1 MHFHWDRHDQS
12 NENSSCWMR
21 VSQAWAGKN
30 WGSIQIPRIGQE
42 VIVSFL
48 EGDPDR
54 PIITGRV
61 YNAEQTV
68 PYELPANATQ
78 SGTKS
83 RSSKGGT
90 PANFNEIRMEDKK
103 GAEQFQQRLG
113 DGQVIALVAQV
124 VVRADQTQAALVDA
138 IHTHVLASHAT
149 QAAAVKHRASGIA
162 VLQATD
168 LVGQARIGIAID
180 LGLGIG
186 DHIQQCLGDGQV
198 IALVVQ
204 GVIAADQAQS
214 TLVDAVHLQTCS
226 SVFLLQFAFF
236 GVS

>member
-1 MHFHWDRHDQS
+1 GRVKVHFHWDRHDQS

-103 GAEQFQQRLG
+103 GAEQLF
-113 DGQVIALVAQV
+113 
-124 VVRADQTQAALVDA
+124 
-138 IHTHVLASHAT
+138 IHAERNQDIEVENDESHW
-149 QAAAVKHRASGIA
+149 
-162 VLQATD
+162 
-168 LVGQARIGIAID
+168 VGHDRTKTID
-180 LGLGIG
+180 H
-186 DHIQQCLGDGQV
+186 DE
-198 IALVVQ
+198 
-204 GVIAADQAQS
+204 
-214 TLVDAVHLQTCS
+214 T
-226 SVFLLQFAFF
+226 
-236 GVS
+236 